1 MLLRFNNKTHKIQNV
16 FSRGLASQ
24 YKYCYLLHILCTN
37 LLQTINKVDNRV
49 YKPIYTDMSTLKQ
62 RFGLY
67 YAVYV
72 LSDTL
77 SAD

>member
-24 YKYCYLLHILCTN
+24 YKYRYLLHILCTN
-37 LLQTINKVDNRV
+37 LLQTTNRVDNRAHR
-49 YKPIYTDMSTLKQ
+49 PIHADMSTPRQ